1 MNLTYFLQFG
11 FNLAFFF
18 FPPATVQIRPQVIAQ
33 GMPGQV
39 QNVQIIQGPQ
49 GQLQVRGLLP
59 GNSVFFVLI

>member
-1 MNLTYFLQFG
+1 MLTIS
-11 FNLAFFF
+11 
-18 FPPATVQIRPQVIAQ
+18 ATVQIRPQVIAQ

-59 GNSVFFVLI
+59 GMFCVLFFFFPPLLL